1 MADALMLIQAL
12 RFLADIHIPMHA
24 YVYTN
29 DDILIQYMY
38 NIHVCDIYVLAGHAV
53 P

>member
-1 MADALMLIQAL
+1 MAKLANARLMLIQAL

-29 DDILIQYMY
+29 DDIYTHT
-38 NIHVCDIYVLAGHAV
+38 IHV
-53 P
+53 